1 LCQGGRPGPGRR
13 PARFRA
19 PNARCVCF
27 ASTRPSWQAG
37 DEAWSLESKGCGLR
51 SDCAPAQTPDTVPSC
66 SRPSD
71 RRTTR
76 QTSLQAEKKLRPE
89 TAWMHGSTRRAG
101 YPMVSRRC
109 RRWLRWMLTPEDL
122 GGSHRLRHRA
132 GVGGGLPPHP
142 AGDPSLARRG
152 VRAIRVTT
160 RLGLCRSYE
169 PPWPRRR
176 LPDSPIP
183 FASLARAASSGRCWT
198 RSLQSP

>member
-1 LCQGGRPGPGRR
+1 
-13 PARFRA
+13 
-19 PNARCVCF
+19 
-27 ASTRPSWQAG
+27 
-37 DEAWSLESKGCGLR
+37 
-51 SDCAPAQTPDTVPSC
+51 VPSC

-89 TAWMHGSTRRAG
+89 TAWMHDSTRRAG

-198 RSLQSP
+198 RSLQSPGLRQGTQHGAGLAGTRATSQRDVNATAQPAAPPQDSRRRRMG

>member
-1 LCQGGRPGPGRR
+1 
-13 PARFRA
+13 
-19 PNARCVCF
+19 
-27 ASTRPSWQAG
+27 
-37 DEAWSLESKGCGLR
+37 
-51 SDCAPAQTPDTVPSC
+51 VPSC

-152 VRAIRVTT
+152 ARAVRVTA
-160 RLGLCRSYE
+160 RLGLTSTAAMG

-176 LPDSPIP
+176 WPDSPIPP

-198 RSLQSP
+198 RSLRSPDCGRGHRTGPGGPGARTTSQWDANATAQSAAPPQDSRRRRMG